1 MISAL
6 DDAIN
11 KVSQARSALGA
22 YQNRLEATRDT
33 LDVSSENLTNSMS
46 RITDTDMA
54 AEMTEYTQQSVLSQ
68 AATSMLSQANNRPQQ
83 IMSLL
88 QS

>member
-1 MISAL
+1 M
-6 DDAIN
+6 
-11 KVSQARSALGA
+11 GA

-68 AATSMLSQANNRPQQ
+68 AATAMLSQANNRPQQ